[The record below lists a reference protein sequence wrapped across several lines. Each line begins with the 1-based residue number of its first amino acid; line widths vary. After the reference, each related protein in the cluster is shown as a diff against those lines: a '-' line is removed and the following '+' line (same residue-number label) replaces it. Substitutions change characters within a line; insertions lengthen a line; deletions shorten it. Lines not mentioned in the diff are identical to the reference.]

1 MTDYTKEP
9 LPFRVKKGLRYVR
22 LYGPKRTLAKVH
34 AQYHMKKRFDQ
45 LPPIPAETPN
55 EKHVGLIG
63 CGNFA
68 YSTLAYYVT
77 RNHGAVIRGAMD
89 KDIHRAASLFESYK
103 LDYYTDDPNKIFSD
117 PRIDLVFVASNHAS
131 HADYA
136 IEALKA
142 GKSVHIEKP
151 HVVSH
156 DQLRDLCDA
165 MDISTGRVNLGFNRP
180 MSKIGKLIER
190 YLDAEDGPSVYNWFI
205 AGHAIDPDHW
215 YFAPEEGGRV
225 LGNLCHWTDFVYRLV
240 PEAQRYPIQVRPARA
255 GSSDTDIAV
264 SFVFGDGTVAAI
276 TFSAKGHTFEGVKER
291 FAAHR
296 GNTLLVMDD
305 FARLRVDV
313 GEKRHVTS
321 KLFRDHGHEAAVEAS
336 YRLVRDGTESWT
348 GVTTEYVRGTG
359 ELFLAVKDALDDDRE
374 VVLEHA
380 KP

>member
-9 LPFRVKKGLRYVR
+9 LSFRVKKGLRYVR

-34 AQYHMKKRFDQ
+34 GQYHMKKRFDE
-45 LPPIPAETPN
+45 LPPIPAPTRSG
-55 EKHVGLIG
+55 KHVGLIG

-103 LDYYTDDPNKIFSD
+103 LDYYTDDPNRIFSD
-117 PRIDLVFVASNHAS
+117 PEIDLVFVASNHAS

-156 DQLRDLCDA
+156 DQLRDLCSA
-165 MDISTGRVNLGFNRP
+165 MDGSEGRVNLGFNRP
-180 MSKIGKLIER
+180 MSKIGKLIGR

-215 YFAPEEGGRV
+215 YFAPQEGGRV

-240 PEAQRYPIQVRPARA
+240 PESQRYPIRVKPARA
-255 GSSDTDIAV
+255 ASSDTDIAV
-264 SFVFGDGTVAAI
+264 SFVFGDGSVAAI

-305 FARLRVDV
+305 FAHLRVDV
-313 GEKRHVTS
+313 GDKRHVTS

-336 YRLVRDGTESWT
+336 YALVAGTARWP
-348 GVTTEYVRGTG
+348 GVTTGYVRGTG
-359 ELFLAVKDALDDDRE
+359 ELFLAVKDALEGDRE
-374 VVLEHA
+374 VVLPA
-380 KP
+380 AS